1 MPASIAATFY
11 QIGYADMLARQMEQ
25 KQIDAIV
32 LTPQEYADILSDKA
46 RNNPRLAATLHAML
60 AHSALGR
67 YWTHT
72 ASPNAGK
79 PWVAPASL
87 MVSDAYLI
95 TKTLIALGLAGARS
109 YIKTT
114 ATGTYIIIT
123 GYAGLRRQL
132 LQGTRFLAANPRM
145 VQMGLGIRGLQNVA
159 KGGFLLS
166 LVVGAGIETLDFIFN
181 DEKTMHDLVGGI
193 GVEAVKA
200 GLGTLAGIAA
210 ATITTGMT
218 TVAVMPLFAMAVA
231 VLITSFALNQADTY
245 WRVKENV
252 VNAMKALPE
261 RTATGLY
268 KINTQSIAWEKIQ
281 KNENKHEKEDFYCAP
296 AMDTKN
302 LLCSIS
308 RVK

>member
-1 MPASIAATFY
+1 
-11 QIGYADMLARQMEQ
+11 
-25 KQIDAIV
+25 
-32 LTPQEYADILSDKA
+32 
-46 RNNPRLAATLHAML
+46 
-60 AHSALGR
+60 
-67 YWTHT
+67 
-72 ASPNAGK
+72 
-79 PWVAPASL
+79 
-87 MVSDAYLI
+87 
-95 TKTLIALGLAGARS
+95 
-109 YIKTT
+109 
-114 ATGTYIIIT
+114 
-123 GYAGLRRQL
+123 
-132 LQGTRFLAANPRM
+132 
-145 VQMGLGIRGLQNVA
+145 
-159 KGGFLLS
+159 
-166 LVVGAGIETLDFIFN
+166 
-181 DEKTMHDLVGGI
+181 MHDLVGGI

-268 KINTQSIAWEKIQ
+268 QINTQSIAWKKIQ
-281 KNENKHEKEDFYCAP
+281 RNENKHEKEDFYCDP
-296 AMDTKN
+296 SMDAKN